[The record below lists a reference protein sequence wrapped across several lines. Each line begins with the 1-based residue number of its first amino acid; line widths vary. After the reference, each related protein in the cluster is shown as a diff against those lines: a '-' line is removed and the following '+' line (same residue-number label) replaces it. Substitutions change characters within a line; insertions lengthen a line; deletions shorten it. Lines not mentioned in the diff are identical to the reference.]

1 MARAVNIRQLLTMKF
16 PKIPLEGR
24 WRELMGQPQL
34 KGGILIWGDS
44 AQGKTSFALQFA
56 KELSRYEPVL
66 YDTLEEGI
74 SESIRAA
81 CVREKMVEVG
91 NRVLLLDNE
100 PVPELIERLSRP
112 KSRNVVIID
121 SLQYTGMTFETYKEL
136 LESFPKKLFVF
147 ISHADGKEPAGRIA
161 TQVKFNANVKIRV
174 AGFTAYAI
182 SRYGGGTPY
191 VISDEMVA
199 RINPE

>member
-112 KSRNVVIID
+112 KSRNVVIVD

-136 LESFPKKLFVF
+136 LELFPKKLFVF

>member
-44 AQGKTSFALQFA
+44 AQGKTSFALQLA

-66 YDTLEEGI
+66 YDSLEEGI

-112 KSRNVVIID
+112 KSRNVVIVD

-136 LESFPKKLFVF
+136 LELFPKKLFVF

>member
-1 MARAVNIRQLLTMKF
+1 MARAVNIRQLLTMRF
-16 PKIPLEGR
+16 PRIPLEGR
-24 WRELMGQPQL
+24 WRELLGQPQL
-34 KGGILIWGDS
+34 KGSVLIWGDS

-56 KELSRYEPVL
+56 KELSKYEPVL
-66 YDTLEEGI
+66 YDSLEEGI

-81 CVREKMVEVG
+81 CVREGMIEAG

-100 PVPELIERLSRP
+100 PIDELTERLAKP
-112 KSRNVVIID
+112 KSRNVVVID
-121 SLQYTGMTFETYKEL
+121 SLQYTGMTFESYKEL
-136 LESFPKKLFVF
+136 LEQFPKKLFVF

-161 TQVKFNANVKIRV
+161 SQVKFNANIKIRV
-174 AGFTAYAI
+174 SGFTAYAI

-191 VISDEMVA
+191 TIIPELAA

>member
-1 MARAVNIRQLLTMKF
+1 MTMRF

-24 WRELMGQPQL
+24 WRDLMGQPQL

-66 YDTLEEGI
+66 YDSLEEGI
-74 SESIRAA
+74 SESIRTA
-81 CVREKMVEVG
+81 CIRERMIEVG

-100 PVPELIERLSRP
+100 PIPELIERLSRP
-112 KSRNVVIID
+112 KSRNIIIVD

-136 LESFPKKLFVF
+136 IELFPKKMFVF
-147 ISHADGKEPAGRIA
+147 ISHAGGKEPAGRIA

-174 AGFTAYAI
+174 SGFTAYAI

-191 VISDEMVA
+191 IISDEMVA
-199 RINPE
+199 RLKPE

>member
-1 MARAVNIRQLLTMKF
+1 MARAINIQQLLTMKF
-16 PKIPLEGR
+16 SKIPLEGR

-81 CVREKMVEVG
+81 CIRERMIEVG

-100 PVPELIERLSRP
+100 PIPELIERLAKP
-112 KSRNVVIID
+112 KSRNVVIVD

-136 LESFPKKLFVF
+136 LELFPKKLFVF

-174 AGFTAYAI
+174 SGFTAYAI
-182 SRYGGGTPY
+182 SRYGGGKPY
-191 VISDEMVA
+191 IISDEMVA
-199 RINPE
+199 RIHPE

>member
-1 MARAVNIRQLLTMKF
+1 MKF

-112 KSRNVVIID
+112 KSRNVVIVD

>member
-81 CVREKMVEVG
+81 CIREKMVEVG
-91 NRVLLLDNE
+91 NRVLLLENE

-112 KSRNVVIID
+112 KSRNVVIVD

-136 LESFPKKLFVF
+136 LELFPKKLFVF

-191 VISDEMVA
+191 IISDEMVA

>member
-81 CVREKMVEVG
+81 CIREKMVEVG

-112 KSRNVVIID
+112 KSRNVVIVD

-136 LESFPKKLFVF
+136 LELFPKKLFVF

-191 VISDEMVA
+191 IISDEMVA